1 MRVTT
6 TSRWNSVER
15 WSPTLFLV
23 GGGLLVGHAAMLGVQ
38 ALTGLATPPDVF
50 GPTGHLVAL
59 AGLFGLYPVL
69 ADRLPRSSPV
79 AGAVAAVA
87 LGGWLAMSVA
97 RLLAVAGIVSSLGDV
112 LPGALVA
119 LTFGATVL
127 AYGLFGAVTVRIDG
141 SRTVGLLLLAP
152 AALLVVALVV
162 AASASVSD
170 LAALGVASGQAV
182 AVLVLGNTLRTWDVP
197 AETMPVGG
205 ATVG

>member
-1 MRVTT
+1 MGNDTT
-6 TSRWNSVER
+6 HRWDSVER

-23 GGGLLVGHAAMLGVQ
+23 GGGLLIGHAALLGVR
-38 ALTGLATPPDVF
+38 AFTAATTPPDVF

-69 ADRLPRSSPV
+69 ADRLPRVSPV
-79 AGAVAAVA
+79 AGTVAAVA

-97 RLLAVAGIVSSLGDV
+97 RLLAVAGIVPSMGDV
-112 LPGALVA
+112 LPGTLVA

-152 AALLVVALVV
+152 AALLVVALAV
-162 AASASVSD
+162 AASAAVSD

-182 AVLVLGNTLRTWDVP
+182 AVLVLGYTIRTWNVP
-197 AETMPVGG
+197 ADAMPVGG
-205 ATVG
+205 VTAG